1 MQVEYCL
8 CGSIIISPRHSNIL
22 VWMNS
27 LWWELVESIFPPDKK
42 KSSPPCSCVC
52 LWDEIR
58 LSNVAILTRKWFDK
72 QQLQVRGA
80 VQQELREEKEGGGD
94 VSGLSLLLSCW
105 RKLTICT
112 SNGTSQ
118 DWGIWQQRI
127 GQRAYT
133 VRTVRTQIDTSAERV
148 GRKRGCL
155 LQQNK
160 QYCTI
165 KTLYLKCIS
174 HTFNSSF
181 MFF

>member
-1 MQVEYCL
+1 MGACRVQLPSKE
-8 CGSIIISPRHSNIL
+8 
-22 VWMNS
+22 
-27 LWWELVESIFPPDKK
+27 K
-42 KSSPPCSCVC
+42 KSSPPCYRVC
-52 LWDEIR
+52 LWNEMR

-72 QQLQVRGA
+72 QRLQVRGA

-94 VSGLSLLLSCW
+94 VSGLSFLLSCW

-112 SNGTSQ
+112 SSGTSQ

-133 VRTVRTQIDTSAERV
+133 VRTVRTQIDTCIERV
-148 GRKRGCL
+148 GRKRGSL

-165 KTLYLKCIS
+165 KMLYLKYMS
-174 HTFNSSF
+174 PTFSSFF